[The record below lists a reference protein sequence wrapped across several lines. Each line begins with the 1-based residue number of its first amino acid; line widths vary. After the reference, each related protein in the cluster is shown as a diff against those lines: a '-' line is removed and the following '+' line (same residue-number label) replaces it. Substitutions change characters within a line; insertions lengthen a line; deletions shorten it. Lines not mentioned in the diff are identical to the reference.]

1 MSFLKRIFNKQSQ
14 EEEVNQDLIH
24 TTPAPPA
31 TDEKVAS
38 ASSSPKDES
47 DGDPNDTL
55 PLTRRVSNFVTRP
68 LSPEPVISSRNSHI
82 TFGLSSDTGMVRS
95 NNQDAALSFF
105 FTSKSADERPD
116 FGLFIVADG
125 MGGHHDGEKASSL
138 TARTVAT
145 YITNNIYL
153 PMLNNQEDGSDRPT
167 ISEALVAAVKS
178 ANETIRAEMED
189 GGTTLTAVTIIG
201 DLAHVVHVG
210 DSRAYLITRDGL
222 EKLTRDHSLVERL
235 IELNQ
240 LSREDAIGHPQS
252 SVLYRAVGQNDT
264 IEVDTF
270 TRRLPPNSFMLIC
283 SDGLWGL
290 VEEPEIIDIIHQSAT
305 PQEACDRLIAKANMN
320 GGTDN
325 ITAILLKIP
334 GR

>member
-1 MSFLKRIFNKQSQ
+1 MSFLKRIFNKKISD
-14 EEEVNQDLIH
+14 ESANQDLIR
-24 TTPAPPA
+24 TTPAPSA
-31 TDEKVAS
+31 DEKPIT
-38 ASSSPKDES
+38 SPSLQTEKT

-55 PLTRRVSNFVTRP
+55 PLTRRVSDFVTRP

-95 NNQDAALSFF
+95 NNQDSALSFF
-105 FTSKSADERPD
+105 FTSKSADEQPD

-138 TARTVAT
+138 TARTIAT

-153 PMLNNQEDGSDRPT
+153 PMLDKQEDNSDKPT
-167 ISEALVAAVKS
+167 ISEALVAAVKK
-178 ANETIRAEMED
+178 ANESVLSQVPD
-189 GGTTLTAVTIIG
+189 GGTTLTAMAVIG
-201 DLAHVVHVG
+201 DLAHIVHVG
-210 DSRAYLITRDGL
+210 DSRAYLVTKDGL

-252 SVLYRAVGQNDT
+252 SVLYRAVGQNEML
-264 IEVDTF
+264 EVDTF
-270 TRRLPPNSFMLIC
+270 TRRLPANSFVLIC

-290 VEEPEIIDIIHQSAT
+290 VEESEIIDIIHHSTT
-305 PQEACDRLIAKANMN
+305 PQEACDRLIAKANLN

-334 GR
+334 SR